1 MRQNKYDKRDS
12 KYRAWYAE
20 RDKLW
25 KKYNK
30 LFENAAGIHVNF
42 PSLWSMATAEFS
54 EVDKRYGL
62 SDDNREVWTRLW
74 NKVFGK
80 PTTDGINPKHD
91 RQRRCKKISTRI
103 NCDRYNEVKDI
114 RDRLE
119 NE

>member
-1 MRQNKYDKRDS
+1 MRQNKYDKRES
-12 KYRAWYAE
+12 KYRAWFAE

-25 KKYNK
+25 QKYLK
-30 LFENAAGIHVNF
+30 ICDNANGIHVNF
-42 PSLWSMATAEFS
+42 PALWSMAIADFN

-74 NKVFGK
+74 NKMFCK
-80 PTTDGINPKHD
+80 PFNHINPKHD
-91 RQRRCKKISTRI
+91 RRRRCKKISTRK
-103 NCDRYNEVKDI
+103 NCDRNGEVNDI